1 MGRLDLHK
9 LLKQAAIEMSKGI
22 IYYLTENFCR
32 QGSAWQ
38 WSEWCGCGNCWEL
51 CYWQQLKLALEQ
63 YSLAQE
69 VCLDNTNGFA
79 AVFLW
84 EMQGPSPPSAPPSA
98 FDSQRNIVIDHA
110 LVNIMLY
117 MLYEYWFCVCMNWLE
132 YLFFKM
138 GDAQVNRVYKL
149 LEVM

>member
-98 FDSQRNIVIDHA
+98 FDSQRNIVVHA
-110 LVNIMLY
+110 FHWPCSSEHHAIHAVWVLILCV
-117 MLYEYWFCVCMNWLE
+117 YELIRVP
-132 YLFFKM
+132 FFQN
-138 GDAQVNRVYKL
+138 GGCTS
-149 LEVM
+149 